1 VVGTG
6 KNVGGIASDG
16 GYSIFDCYYL
26 DGSVSGANGEGATF
40 GEAKTAAQF
49 ASGEVAY
56 LLQNGYTEQVWGQ
69 AIGTDVAPTLGG
81 ETVYRVDNCN
91 GDAAYSNADEPLG
104 HSYTN
109 GVCSVCGD
117 VKCAITQKGR
127 NLSYEDLIYV
137 IDIFELIGVEG
148 IDLTKDAGLLIWS
161 VEEFE
166 ALAEIAFDAEHANPG
181 LKPYRNTGYYYG
193 SSEGIF
199 TRDLYEEAYYV
210 GYIKLADGS
219 YVYSEPKLYS
229 PAIYAYSMLSKSS
242 TSAETKEL
250 CVALLN
256 YISAAQMYF
265 DKSTPAENLVNA
277 DLSDEQ
283 KTLNWENISFNL
295 APEVS
300 ADKQVERN
308 TNVFTG
314 TGKNLLF
321 EEMISIVS
329 IFKID
334 NAIIADA
341 KEYGTIYWT
350 AEQFAALNGTP
361 SIDNIGA
368 GTKTGMSVYRGNAGQ
383 WYSQAPEIAAKN
395 MADTQYFYLGYVIH
409 ADGTVSYSG
418 VQSYTVEQYISNTVS
433 KASTSDEMRAFA
445 QWLYFYERAAKDA
458 IG

>member
-1 VVGTG
+1 VPWGDWTAVVHGG
-6 KNVGGIASDG
+6 KAGNSPLWSMNVGYNG
-16 GYSIFDCYYL
+16 GTVGVDPMSTTVLIMGDLVDENSPY
-26 DGSVSGANGEGATF
+26 N
-40 GEAKTAAQF
+40 
-49 ASGEVAY
+49 
-56 LLQNGYTEQVWGQ
+56 QNCKHP
-69 AIGTDVAPTLGG
+69 DV
-81 ETVYRVDNCN
+81 D
-91 GDAAYSNADEPLG
+91 SK
-104 HSYTN
+104 
-109 GVCSVCGD
+109 GVCVNCG
-117 VKCAITQKGR
+117 KQTSAITQKGR
-127 NLSYEDLIYV
+127 TLNYEDLIYV
-137 IDIFELIGVEG
+137 IDIF
-148 IDLTKDAGLLIWS
+148 DLVGAENVDLNKDAGLLVWS
-161 VEEFE
+161 VDEFE
-166 ALAEIAFDAEHANPG
+166 ALNEIAFDAEHANPG
-181 LKPYRNTGYYYG
+181 LKLYRNTGYYYG

-199 TRDLYEEAYYV
+199 TRDLYKEAYYV
-210 GYIKLADGS
+210 GYLKLADGS

-265 DKSTPAENLVNA
+265 DKTTPVENLVNA

-283 KTLNWENISFNL
+283 KALNWENISFNL
-295 APEVS
+295 APEVP
-300 ADKQVERN
+300 ADKLVERD

-334 NAIIADA
+334 DAIISNA
-341 KEYGTIYWT
+341 KGYGTIYWT
-350 AEQFAALNGTP
+350 AEQFAALEGVP

-418 VQSYTVEQYISNTVS
+418 VQSYTVEQYISNTVG
-433 KASTSDEMRAFA
+433 KTSTSDEMRAFA

-458 IG
+458 IA